1 MAKTINFC
9 GDSFCASPKP
19 DSWVVRLSESLN
31 ANIVGLGGSGT
42 AHEHA
47 INSFDLSA
55 DYTVFCWT
63 EAHRLYHQEHAL
75 NMASV
80 ETFSQ
85 LESLLSDGEVYQAA
99 HLFYKHLHDFE
110 LFEKRQIRDLYWFD
124 HEVLKYY
131 KGVCIHMWSFKNLYT
146 FKYGTTIKH
155 ALSHLKAKDQ
165 TQQGIY
171 NHLNIENNTLLANKL
186 YNIIRSNNGQT

>member
-19 DSWVVRLSESLN
+19 DSWVVRLSESLDT
-31 ANIVGLGGSGT
+31 NIVGLGESGS

-47 INSFDLSA
+47 INSFDLSS

-63 EAHRLYHQEHAL
+63 EAHRLYHKEYAL

-80 ETFSQ
+80 ETFKS
-85 LESLLSDGEVYQAA
+85 SSDNEIYHAA
-99 HLFYKHLHDFE
+99 HLFYKYLHDFE

-124 HEVLKYY
+124 HEILKHY
-131 KGVCIHMWSFKNLYT
+131 KGVCIHMWSFKHLYT

-155 ALSHLKAKDQ
+155 ALSHLKARDQ
-165 TQQGIY
+165 TKGDTY
-171 NHLNIENNTLLANKL
+171 NHLNTENNTLLANKL
-186 YNIIRSNNGQT
+186 YNIIRSNDG